1 MCFFKFSVLLLFLS
15 FIAHCFILVSGKYVL
30 GQDDNNIY
38 TAGVC
43 DNLTGLRSPFLCLLV
58 NFSKQQETESK
69 NISRT
74 QTR

>member
-1 MCFFKFSVLLLFLS
+1 MIIINLFS
-15 FIAHCFILVSGKYVL
+15 
-30 GQDDNNIY
+30 
-38 TAGVC
+38 TTGVC
-43 DNLTGLRSPFLCLLV
+43 ELILIGLRSPFLCLLV